1 MKLVKT
7 NTYLYLL
14 SCFVSLACLLSSQ
27 DAAAADIEWR
37 KYMQSAANVS
47 AIAAAVAM
55 VDGCSKKLLIDETVS
70 DTTVRLSFLCTGSED
85 EEAAAFIEFHKIG
98 DDTLLPG
105 KFEFAG

>member
-1 MKLVKT
+1 MKSMKT
-7 NTYLYLL
+7 SAYAYVL
-14 SCFVSLACLLSSQ
+14 SCFVSLACLLSPHQ
-27 DAAAADIEWR
+27 AVAADIDWR

-55 VDGCSKKLLIDETVS
+55 VDGCSKKLLIEETVS
-70 DTTVRLSFLCTGSED
+70 DTTVRLSFLCNGSED

-98 DDTLLPG
+98 EDALLPG

>member
-1 MKLVKT
+1 
-7 NTYLYLL
+7 
-14 SCFVSLACLLSSQ
+14 LSSQ

-55 VDGCSKKLLIDETVS
+55 VDHCSKKLMIEETVS
-70 DTTVRLSFLCTGSED
+70 ETTVRLSFLCTGSED